1 MSCNPV
7 LSISGISKFFEIYQ
21 RPSHRLFQMICR
33 GKRQFFTPF
42 WALKDISFEV
52 NRGDCIGIIGKNGA
66 GKSTLLQ
73 VITGTL
79 SPSSGSVS
87 CAGRIAALLE
97 LGSGFNPEFT
107 GLENIYLNASIL
119 GLNSHEIDEQLDK
132 IIKFADIG
140 EFLHQP
146 IKTYSSGMVVRLAF
160 AVVAHVNADI
170 LIIDE
175 ALAVGDAFFTQKCM
189 RFLRNFLRTGTI
201 LFVSH
206 DAAAVNS
213 LCNRAILLESGTIKI
228 CGSPK
233 EVTEMYLKDMYEAQ
247 QGAFSENNSA
257 VQQFIFSNESRRDMR
272 QDFFNSTNLRN
283 DIQVFTFEPN
293 EADFGAGGVTI
304 EHVTLTDKDN
314 IPLSWIVGGESVAL
328 KIFLL
333 AKKDVYSPIV
343 GFFVKNYLGQNLF
356 GDNTYLTYQRS
367 PVRVSAGEM
376 FEASF
381 CFTMPILEKGDFS
394 FSVAVAEGTQENH
407 IQHDWKHDALII
419 RSVASSCAT
428 GMIGIPMQHI
438 EIKNGSSGENFNN
451 AKGSG

>member
-1 MSCNPV
+1 
-7 LSISGISKFFEIYQ
+7 
-21 RPSHRLFQMICR
+21 
-33 GKRQFFTPF
+33 
-42 WALKDISFEV
+42 
-52 NRGDCIGIIGKNGA
+52 
-66 GKSTLLQ
+66 
-73 VITGTL
+73 
-79 SPSSGSVS
+79 
-87 CAGRIAALLE
+87 
-97 LGSGFNPEFT
+97 
-107 GLENIYLNASIL
+107 
-119 GLNSHEIDEQLDK
+119 
-132 IIKFADIG
+132 
-140 EFLHQP
+140 
-146 IKTYSSGMVVRLAF
+146 
-160 AVVAHVNADI
+160 
-170 LIIDE
+170 
-175 ALAVGDAFFTQKCM
+175 
-189 RFLRNFLRTGTI
+189 
-201 LFVSH
+201 
-206 DAAAVNS
+206 
-213 LCNRAILLESGTIKI
+213 
-228 CGSPK
+228 
-233 EVTEMYLKDMYEAQ
+233 YLKDMYEAQ

-283 DIQVFTFEPN
+283 DIQVFKFEPN

-356 GDNTYLTYQRS
+356 GDNTFLTYQMS